1 MFFPEWYKLQQ
12 INHKSNMTDE
22 NNTKSQEAPKST
34 IKTLPAKYEKFLLF
48 GYWFYYQVKDSNMDD
63 MTNALHLF
71 DTPDRQIE
79 YLDHFLADY
88 KLIKKDWK
96 TKMREKDKEK
106 KQKEKAAIKAAAP
119 PKEKMKRGR
128 KKKEIVDT
136 RTPEEKLIDEIVR
149 KAQEGI

>member
-1 MFFPEWYKLQQ
+1 
-12 INHKSNMTDE
+12 MTDE
-22 NNTKSQEAPKST
+22 HTTMNQEAPKSP

-48 GYWFYYQVKDSNMDD
+48 GYWFYHQVKDSNMNDIPES
-63 MTNALHLF
+63 LHLF
-71 DTPDRQIE
+71 DTPERQME
-79 YLDHFLADY
+79 YMDHFLEDY

-96 TKMREKDKEK
+96 TKMREKDKEQ

-128 KKKEIVDT
+128 KKKEIIDT

-149 KAQEGI
+149 KAQQDFE